1 MKKYENFCSALENL
15 KDIYKYQEPYDN
27 VILTGLTGL
36 FEICFEQAWKAMK
49 EILQDQGFE
58 ECRSGSPKQIIKT
71 AYSAAMILDEDAWLG
86 ALISRN
92 NVSHAYHGAV
102 ALDIINKTKT
112 VYYRM
117 FCNLKEEIEKN
128 WI

>member
-1 MKKYENFCSALENL
+1 MSQTALRNRLL
-15 KDIYKYQEPYDN
+15 KPHIRQ
-27 VILTGLTGL
+27 
-36 FEICFEQAWKAMK
+36 
-49 EILQDQGFE
+49 
-58 ECRSGSPKQIIKT
+58 R
-71 AYSAAMILDEDAWLG
+71 MILDEDAWLG

-117 FCNLKEEIEKN
+117 FCNLKKRDREELDLN
-128 WI
+128 DARGVRRGFLRCRN